1 MKFTS
6 NLYFLLCMF
15 GTIAMPVVEAS
26 LNGLELKRSSAATK
40 KRAAKNQKAFE
51 VAMHQQRRGRQFGVA
66 PAFCKEVYGPNS
78 PCTCSNEGDESQECL
93 DFTAENCLICDILN
107 PESCL
112 IIDEEAIDAA
122 VLPGPEEDTWGD
134 AFEIDCTTYK
144 SGPFADN
151 TICSIENRDKGTCT
165 FTINETECNSC
176 TVVDIEFTCYHKFDI
191 DCSNIIAG
199 ETWSLCNDD
208 IPDTSLF
215 TSLGLNGFVFSVLT
229 CSTANDVK
237 ESGSGGVAASSTHV
251 LSLFGLVIVASFL

>member
-1 MKFTS
+1 
-6 NLYFLLCMF
+6 
-15 GTIAMPVVEAS
+15 MPVVEAS

-40 KRAAKNQKAFE
+40 RAAKNQKAFE
-51 VAMHQQRRGRQFGVA
+51 VAMRQQRRGLQTA
-66 PAFCKEVYGPNS
+66 DAFCEEIYGPNS
-78 PCTCSNEGDESQECL
+78 GCTCAFELPSQECL
-93 DFTAENCLICDILN
+93 DFTAENCLICDSIN

-112 IIDEEAIDAA
+112 IFDEEAIDAA
-122 VLPGPEEDTWGD
+122 VLPGPGEDTWGD
-134 AFEIDCTTYK
+134 TFEIDCTTYK